1 LAADDRGSWAS
12 SVGSRL
18 SMLSNKRRDTKPE
31 LAVRRLLHAQGLRY
45 RVDFRP
51 TAAGRS
57 RADIVFTKQKVAVF
71 IDGCFWHS
79 CPIHATH
86 PKANA
91 DYWLPKLARNVERD
105 AQVTE
110 ALRGL
115 AWTVLRFWEHQP
127 PEEVAAVIIAEIRS
141 SS

>member
-1 LAADDRGSWAS
+1 
-12 SVGSRL
+12 
-18 SMLSNKRRDTKPE
+18 MLGNKRRDTKPE

-51 TAAGRS
+51 TATVRS

-79 CPIHATH
+79 CPVHATQ

-91 DYWLPKLARNVERD
+91 DYWLPKLARNAARD
-105 AQVTE
+105 AEVTE
-110 ALRGL
+110 LLTDVG
-115 AWTVLRFWEHQP
+115 WTVLRFWEHEK
-127 PEEVAAVIIAEIRS
+127 PETAVAVIVTQVRRVSMRRNDFEF
-141 SS
+141 